1 MNKVVTPKTVSLL
14 ILAVLL
20 VAILM
25 NTLMVPKLYDFK
37 IGFWDDDPSTMKSI
51 SLPHGGTASADKKIY
66 RVEGKLDFK
75 PFQRGRFKIVPDNC
89 VESLKINDREVAL
102 DQYGRGTCDYIN
114 GFVIDLRPFLRG
126 GTNQIFIR
134 LTDDGIGSY
143 GLNMEP
149 AN

>member
-1 MNKVVTPKTVSLL
+1 MSKVLTPKTVSLL

-25 NTLMVPKLYDFK
+25 NTMMVPKLYDFK
-37 IGFWDDDPSTMKSI
+37 ISFWDDDPATAKTI
-51 SLPHGGTASADKKIY
+51 SLPHGGSANAEKRVY

-89 VESLKINDREVAL
+89 VQELKINDRNVPL
-102 DQYGRGTCDYIN
+102 DQYGRGTCDYVN
-114 GFVIDLRPFLRG
+114 GFVIDLRPYLRS
-126 GTNQIFIR
+126 GTNNILMR
-134 LTDDGIGSY
+134 LSDDGIGSY